1 MVKRNKSSS
10 VIITLLTTLL
20 ILLVLQQMLID
31 TSNAEFI
38 NSSRNNCSDSSSSIG
53 ECNEEE
59 EMLMDSEV
67 SRRFLAEVTGIS
79 YKAIRKG
86 DAPTCGSGEHTP
98 YNGKCSTPIAANKRH
113 NRGCSPV
120 YQCRSG
126 SQ

>member
-1 MVKRNKSSS
+1 MVKKDRSSS
-10 VIITLLTTLL
+10 VIITLLSTLL
-20 ILLVLQQMLID
+20 IILLLQPV
-31 TSNAEFI
+31 FI
-38 NSSRNNCSDSSSSIG
+38 GAAKFTKNSRKNCSDSLSSIG

-67 SRRFLAEVTGIS
+67 SRRFLAEVNGIS

-98 YNGKCSTPIAANKRH
+98 YDGKCSTPIAANKRH
-113 NRGCSPV
+113 DRGCSPV
-120 YQCRSG
+120 YHCRSG